1 MLVYCVLR
9 TLHTHIFASPHMHTQ
24 HAPHTRSH
32 ATYTHVRTYVHSY
45 SFSEHLKHC
54 LTDHVMKV
62 HNTHT
67 QPTMHMHLQVD
78 VHQSC
83 LQLNDGRLLYGSRKE
98 YQHVLCDLKVLA
110 RLLGLLMCLP
120 YKMASSACHTSA
132 PLYGPYSNKVRG
144 HVTL

>member
-1 MLVYCVLR
+1 MYCVLCTSYIAYSHFCFSTHAHTTR
-9 TLHTHIFASPHMHTQ
+9 TTHTITCNIHTC
-24 HAPHTRSH
+24 
-32 ATYTHVRTYVHSY
+32 TYVHSY

-54 LTDHVMKV
+54 LTDHMMKV

-67 QPTMHMHLQVD
+67 QPTMHMHLQVG

-98 YQHVLCDLKVLA
+98 YQRVLCDLKVLA
-110 RLLGLLMCLP
+110 RLLGLLVCLP

-132 PLYGPYSNKVRG
+132 PLYGPYSSKVRG